1 MPENFGRLHVSPT
14 CKRSHTLWGN
24 DETCKVNFY
33 SIQTHRFL
41 SPRPLSTP
49 PSSIRSSV
57 MIQPPWI
64 SRDRG
69 SWADAPS
76 SHALSPGLP
85 SWLLLTTTLP
95 LFSTAEP
102 SSQRKLEP
110 AQVSHFAASASRF
123 KSLFLSDPEIPS
135 NPRSPGLPH
144 DLDRS
149 GVADSRIRLR
159 FQLAPRIIWDGAG
172 CWELGAGVGCPE
184 SSISAREKVD
194 ARRER
199 PLGDLGG
206 PTSSA
211 DARRREVRT
220 QVRGRAGIDGEMI
233 HSRRS
238 EPRGGAPGTP

>member
-1 MPENFGRLHVSPT
+1 MPPHLMPYPQ
-14 CKRSHTLWGN
+14 C
-24 DETCKVNFY
+24 
-33 SIQTHRFL
+33 FL
-41 SPRPLSTP
+41 
-49 PSSIRSSV
+49 
-57 MIQPPWI
+57 
-64 SRDRG
+64 
-69 SWADAPS
+69 
-76 SHALSPGLP
+76 PG
-85 SWLLLTTTLP
+85 
-95 LFSTAEP
+95 P
-102 SSQRKLEP
+102 SSQPLCH
-110 AQVSHFAASASRF
+110 SSAPQSQALSANLNLP
-123 KSLFLSDPEIPS
+123 KSPTLQRLLHGSNLLSFLTR
-135 NPRSPGLPH
+135 RSPQIPEAQAFHG

-159 FQLAPRIIWDGAG
+159 FQLAPRITWDGAG

-233 HSRRS
+233 HARRS
-238 EPRGGAPGTP
+238 GPRGGAPGIP